1 MIFLHTCSRCG
12 NKLTR
17 LVVAP
22 CKWVAYIIGFACA
35 DRTMIMNA
43 TIRVDAACSEAWIYA
58 FLSFA
63 AFVKGT
69 F

>member
-1 MIFLHTCSRCG
+1 
-12 NKLTR
+12 
-17 LVVAP
+17 
-22 CKWVAYIIGFACA
+22 
-35 DRTMIMNA
+35 MIMNA